1 MRKQTIYDYFWI
13 TIGSIITAAGLVMF
27 LIPNKI
33 AAGGVSGLST
43 VIYYLFGLPVGMVSL
58 AINIPLFIIGVKEM
72 GAKFGIRTLYGIF
85 LLSFGID
92 LLNPYLPVLTHDPL
106 LASIYG
112 GGVSGLGLG
121 LVFRS
126 KGTTGGTD
134 LVAQLINKFTGISV
148 GKSLMIIDF
157 CVIALAGIVF
167 NAEIAL
173 YAFIAMMITGKAIDI
188 VQEGLKISKGTFII
202 SDYSEEIRKN
212 ILEKMDRG
220 VTILKGK
227 GGFTEH
233 NKDVLLCII
242 SRSEVSDLKRLV
254 HNIDKNAFVIITEVH
269 EVLGEGFNENAFRE

>member
-92 LLNPYLPVLTHDPL
+92 LLNTYLPVLTHDPL

-242 SRSEVSDLKRLV
+242 SRSEVSDLKRIV
-254 HNIDKNAFVIITEVH
+254 HNIDENAFVIITEVH
-269 EVLGEGFNENAFRE
+269 EVLGEGFNENAFKD